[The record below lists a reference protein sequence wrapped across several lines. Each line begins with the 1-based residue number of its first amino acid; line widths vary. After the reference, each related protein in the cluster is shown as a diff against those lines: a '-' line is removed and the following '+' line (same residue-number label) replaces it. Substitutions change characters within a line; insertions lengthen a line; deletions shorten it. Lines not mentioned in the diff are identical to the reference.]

1 MKKRRRLMTGM
12 LMGAVM
18 LVGCGSQERGQP
30 VEKEIV
36 TIDGTQVFQDEFRL
50 LLKENYFQYERKL
63 CDEYQIPAD
72 EEPADYF
79 GGEEKYLEK
88 IAEKNIEKLCRIKVQ
103 QNLAGER
110 GLAEDF
116 KWEAFLKD
124 LEEENARRAEKVKN
138 GEAIYGVTSFREE
151 EFYTYQMDA
160 TINKLKNDV
169 LKNEGGDITQ
179 EEIWEY
185 YQNMKSPLSGQGET
199 YRYTLCN
206 VNELM
211 NSKSGNTGSVLRK
224 TADILREGT
233 WQDEKYL
240 EVEEWQFPLET
251 RDLNQEEL
259 RELVRP
265 ELEGE
270 SILALLEG
278 EVSKVLSLEDAYWL
292 VRYEGIQ
299 KAKSLSNTDQE
310 SVKSM
315 ILEERYEAYI
325 DEQAKEAEVEIQEEA
340 LENFIKTEGGAL

>member
-1 MKKRRRLMTGM
+1 MKKRKKRLLLAGM
-12 LMGAVM
+12 LMGTVILA
-18 LVGCGSQERGQP
+18 GCGSQKQSAGQ
-30 VEKEIV
+30 EIV
-36 TIDGTQVFQDEFRL
+36 TVNGTPVFQDEFKL
-50 LLKENYFQYERKL
+50 LLKEHSFQYEREL
-63 CDEYQIPAD
+63 YDEYQIPVD
-72 EEPADYF
+72 EEPEDFF
-79 GGEEKYLEK
+79 GGKEKYLEK
-88 IAEKNIEKLCRIKVQ
+88 MAQKNIEKLCRIKVQ
-103 QNLAGER
+103 QKLAGER

-116 KWEAFLKD
+116 KWETFLKD

-169 LKNEGGDITQ
+169 LKEGGGDITQ

-199 YRYTLCN
+199 YGYTFCD

-211 NSKSGNTGSVLRK
+211 NSKNGNTGSILK
-224 TADILREGT
+224 KAADTLREGT
-233 WQDEKYL
+233 WREEKHL
-240 EVEEWQFPLET
+240 ELEGWKFPLKT

-265 ELEGE
+265 EPDGE

-278 EVSKVLSLEDAYWL
+278 EVSQVLSLEGTYWL

-299 KAKSLSNTDQE
+299 KAESLSRTDQE
-310 SVKSM
+310 AVKSM

-325 DEQAKEAEVEIQEEA
+325 DQQTKEAEVEIQEEA
-340 LENFIKTEGGAL
+340 LENFIKTEGGVL